1 MKNELLLNFGGI
13 AASLRFTGNLGLSFA
28 SVASAVLLNS
38 SPAIAQAD
46 QPTAAN
52 AAGLEEIVV
61 TARRRE
67 EKIQS
72 VPLAVTAFTQ
82 ADVEKK
88 RIESVADL
96 TRNVPSV
103 SIFVA
108 ASDANAPFANSLA
121 LRGLPGSV
129 IYFADVPLGSSTA
142 NPSGGTLHGLS
153 QGFYYDLDNLEVING
168 PQGTLFGKNSIGG
181 LISISPKRPTSDF
194 EGYFKATGGNYGD
207 REFEG
212 AVNIPIVQDKLL
224 VRIAGQSQ
232 QRDGYTENLENGKDL
247 DNRNYFA
254 WRVGVTLRPTDD
266 FENYFLYDGYWQD
279 TNGSS
284 GILRYANPNFKFAS
298 IPLPGIANPV
308 PLTLGTG
315 LPLSALENPAT
326 AGATY
331 LQLLQTAASGGHPSL
346 AFFPTIS
353 SVLAEQQKLGA
364 RVQIG
369 MSGQGIGKDYFEGY
383 TDVATWNITDDLLI
397 KNIAA
402 IRIFKQLANIDFDG
416 TGLPIE
422 DYGVPGNS
430 TQWGSNYGQYTEE
443 FQLQGKAFDERL
455 TWVAGGYFEYD
466 APVGDSENG
475 NNALGTATYSD
486 SNYVYRSRAAF
497 VHGVYDLGDY
507 LDGLKFTAGYRYTWD
522 DVSEGQRATTGVNQV
537 IRNAAG
543 IGTNCSSLIGADANC
558 FTQVEAHFSSYGWNL
573 GLDEQLT
580 PSTLIYVRS
589 GNAYRPGGFNL
600 GVPQQYQS
608 FQPEHVT
615 DVEVGEKSD
624 FDLMGVHGRI
634 NAAYYHTEWKSI
646 QVQEPI
652 AYTLPTGQPQSGYAY
667 LNAASATLDGIE
679 LQGNILPIKGL
690 ELDPHL
696 SYEYAHYDRFPAGI
710 SDSPSP
716 PLVVLPRLAWAISAT
731 YHLPIDESLG
741 DLAVTASYAW
751 NGHQYETN
759 RKGEPAAIVPSYDRV
774 DLNVS
779 WNNFLQQPIDL
790 SFFMTNALDKTYE
803 VGAVTNYGQIGTSTL
818 IYSEPRMFGFSV
830 KYRFGGPDE
839 EPPAEPAAYTP
850 PPAVAPAPAVA
861 KSYLVFFDFNKSDL
875 TPQAQTIVDQAARNA
890 GAEKVTRLTVTG
902 HTDTVG
908 SDAYN
913 MRLSRRRAESVAAQL
928 EKDGI
933 PSSEIAIIAKG
944 KRDLLVPTADGVR
957 EPQNRRVQ
965 IVYSDGA
972 GS

>member
-1 MKNELLLNFGGI
+1 MKNKSILNACGFS
-13 AASLRFTGNLGLSFA
+13 ASARFTGKLGLLL
-28 SVASAVLLNS
+28 ASAASAGLLHS
-38 SPAIAQAD
+38 SPAMAQAD
-46 QPTAAN
+46 QPGAAN
-52 AAGLEEIVV
+52 ASGLEEIVV

-67 EKIQS
+67 ERLQS

-82 ADVEKK
+82 ADVEAK
-88 RIESVADL
+88 RITSVADL

-103 SIFVA
+103 SLFVA

-181 LISISPKRPTSDF
+181 LISISPKRPTNDF

-284 GILRYANPNFKFAS
+284 GILRYANLDFKFAS

-308 PLTLGTG
+308 PLTLGNG
-315 LPLSALENPAT
+315 LPLSALTNPAT

-346 AFFPTIS
+346 SFFPTVS
-353 SVLAEQQKLGA
+353 SVLAEQQRLGA

-383 TDVATWNITDDLLI
+383 ADVATWNINDDLLV

-443 FQLQGKAFDERL
+443 FQLQGKAFGEKL
-455 TWVAGGYFEYD
+455 SWVAGGYLEYD

-475 NNALGTATYSD
+475 NVALGTATYSD
-486 SNYVYRSRAAF
+486 SNYVSRSRAAF
-497 VHGVYDLGDY
+497 AHGVYDLGDFV
-507 LDGLKFTAGYRYTWD
+507 DGLKFTAGYRYTWD
-522 DVSEGQRATTGVNQV
+522 DISEGQRATTGVNQV
-537 IRNAAG
+537 IRNPAG
-543 IGTNCSSLIGADANC
+543 APTNCSSLLGADQNC
-558 FTQVEAHFSSYGWNL
+558 YTSVEAHFSSYGWNV

-600 GVPQQYQS
+600 TVPQQYQS

-646 QVQEPI
+646 QVQVPI
-652 AYTLPTGQPQSGYAY
+652 AYNLPSGQPQSNYAY

-679 LQGNILPIKGL
+679 LQGNIIPIKGL
-690 ELDPHL
+690 EIDPHL
-696 SYEYAHYDRFPAGI
+696 SYEYAHYNEFPAGI

-716 PLVVLPRLAWAISAT
+716 PLVVLPRLSWAISAT

-779 WNNFLQQPIDL
+779 WNNFLQQPVDL

-839 EPPAEPAAYTP
+839 EPAAAPAAYTP

-875 TPQAQTIVDQAARNA
+875 TPQAQTVVDQAARNV
-890 GAEKVTRLTVTG
+890 GTEKVTRLTVTG

-933 PSSEIAIIAKG
+933 PSSGIAIIAKG